1 MARYTNFF
9 MTASSPEA
17 ISQALVSALEACA
30 LNVIYQDPVCIVAK
44 ERPGQVSFTQ
54 LATIELLIS
63 PPTLE
68 SGGSRIDLVVKN
80 EELPLRS
87 QNHCRE
93 VFTQID
99 QAISAANEQN
109 ASQPASQQKD
119 NGVQNVPNIH
129 SSDNGENTQNVVV
142 NGSAAAIQSPAI

>member
-9 MTASSPEA
+9 MTGSSQET
-17 ISQALVSALEACA
+17 ISQTLVSVLEACD
-30 LNVIYQDPVCIVAK
+30 LTLIYQDSVCIVAK

-54 LATIELLIS
+54 LATVELLIS

-68 SGGSRIDLVVKN
+68 SGGSKVNLVVTN

-93 VFTQID
+93 MFEQVN
-99 QAISAANEQN
+99 QAISEANARKN
-109 ASQPASQQKD
+109 GDASVAQRE
-119 NGVQNVPNIH
+119 I
-129 SSDNGENTQNVVV
+129 
-142 NGSAAAIQSPAI
+142 